1 MKEIEDKQTLFL
13 KLKSWYERDIKWAIA
28 WRQAAREDY
37 EFYNGEQWSPEDRQA
52 LQRNRRPVMTFNRI
66 APLVNAVIGAEINN
80 RRQVRFIPRNL
91 GEAKADDMLT
101 GLGEWFRYSA
111 NAVDEESEAFA
122 DTVIGGMG
130 WVDTGLDFDNSAD
143 GAPMMQRLDPFKMAW
158 DCNATKSNLTDATR
172 LWYIDEKPIEH
183 MREMFPDVDEA
194 QLDAAWARGCA
205 ATSKRSGMV
214 TIVEVR
220 WFETCVAFQAPDI
233 ITGEKRNYTAEQLAT
248 LLQSYPQ
255 LPHHKFKQRVVRR
268 AFLGAEL
275 LGEPDT
281 PLVPNTQLGWECISG
296 YYNRTERQYYGLV
309 RPTKDPQ
316 RWANKFFSQV
326 MHVLNSQAKGGLL
339 AERGAFDDDQQAQE
353 SFARADQ
360 ITWLRNGALS
370 ASAPRIQSKPA
381 AQFPAGFF
389 QLFEESKNSIM
400 QVTGLS
406 PEFIGTREVNQPG
419 VLENQRRQSSLNLLA
434 YIFNSLKKYRK
445 RQATLVLHLLQ
456 NCLSDGR
463 MVRIIGEE
471 NQQYVPLTRQ
481 VCANQEYDVI
491 VDEAPTTANEKE
503 RTFAILQ
510 QILPMLSP
518 YLTPQMGLDMLK
530 YTPLPT
536 SLVEK
541 WASDIAQSNA
551 ANNMPGNIPGN
562 MPGNIPS

>member
-370 ASAPRIQSKPA
+370 ASAPRIQPKPA

-456 NCLSDGR
+456 NYLSDGR

-551 ANNMPGNIPGN
+551 ANNMPGNMPGN
-562 MPGNIPS
+562 MPS

>member
-1 MKEIEDKQTLFL
+1 MIEEDKQALFL
-13 KLKSWYERDIKWAIA
+13 KLKSWYERDIKWALA
-28 WRQAAREDY
+28 WRQKAREDY
-37 EFYNGEQWSPEDRQA
+37 EFYNGEQWSGEDRLV

-101 GLGEWFRYSA
+101 GLGEWFRYTA

-122 DTVIGGMG
+122 DTVIAGMG

-143 GAPMMQRLDPFKMAW
+143 GVPMMQRLDPFKMAW

-172 LWYIDEKPIEH
+172 MWYVDEKPIDQL
-183 MREMFPDVDEA
+183 REMFPDIDEA
-194 QLDAAWARGCA
+194 QLDAAWARRAPGA
-205 ATSKRSGMV
+205 AKSGDMV
-214 TIVEVR
+214 TIVEAR
-220 WFETCVAFQAPDI
+220 WFEYQEAFQAPDI
-233 ITGEKRNYTAEQLAT
+233 ITGEKRVYSAEKLAE
-248 LLQSYPQ
+248 LLQDFPN
-255 LPHHKFKQRVVRR
+255 LPHHRFRQRIVKR

-275 LGEPDT
+275 LGDPDS
-281 PLVPNTQLGWECISG
+281 PLVPHNQLGWECITG
-296 YYNRTERQYYGLV
+296 YYNRAERQFYGLV

-339 AERGAFDDDQQAQE
+339 AERGAFDDDAQAEE

-370 ASAPRIQSKPA
+370 ATAPRIQPKPA
-381 AQFPAGFF
+381 AQFPSGFF
-389 QLFEESKNSIM
+389 QLFEESKNAIM

-419 VLENQRRQSSLNLLA
+419 ILENQRRQSSLNLLA

-445 RQATLVLHLLQ
+445 RQAMLVLHLLQ
-456 NCLSDGR
+456 NYLSDGR

-471 NQQYVPLTRQ
+471 NQQYVPLTRA
-481 VCANQEYDVI
+481 VCAQREYDVI
-491 VDEAPTTANEKE
+491 VDDAPTTANEKE

-510 QILPMLSP
+510 QILPMIAP
-518 YLTPQMGLDMLK
+518 YLTPQMGLEMLK
-530 YTPLPT
+530 YTPLPA
-536 SLVEK
+536 SLIEK
-541 WASDIAQSNA
+541 WSAEASVNLSHN
-551 ANNMPGNIPGN
+551 
-562 MPGNIPS
+562 

>member
-370 ASAPRIQSKPA
+370 ASAPRIQPKPA

-456 NCLSDGR
+456 NYLSDGR

-551 ANNMPGNIPGN
+551 ANNMPGN
-562 MPGNIPS
+562 MPGNTG

>member
-248 LLQSYPQ
+248 LLQNYPQ

-370 ASAPRIQSKPA
+370 ASAPRIQPKPA

-551 ANNMPGNIPGN
+551 ANNMPGNMHGN
-562 MPGNIPS
+562 MPGNTG